1 MIYALISSLP
11 CLPNNPSG
19 LRENTSHG
27 PLFTA
32 PIFSHIKHI
41 YTAWITNLYFCIFFP
56 KEEGT
61 VFDCMYHRDSKL
73 HVSFRTFLPGRVFVC
88 YSQIGKGMWLYYSVA
103 VLSLHITYLFSQ
115 EIAYNKNGNLT
126 CHYML

>member
-1 MIYALISSLP
+1 MGP
-11 CLPNNPSG
+11 CLQHLYSATSG
-19 LRENTSHG
+19 TFILLGLLT
-27 PLFTA
+27 
-32 PIFSHIKHI
+32 
-41 YTAWITNLYFCIFFP
+41 CISVFFFP